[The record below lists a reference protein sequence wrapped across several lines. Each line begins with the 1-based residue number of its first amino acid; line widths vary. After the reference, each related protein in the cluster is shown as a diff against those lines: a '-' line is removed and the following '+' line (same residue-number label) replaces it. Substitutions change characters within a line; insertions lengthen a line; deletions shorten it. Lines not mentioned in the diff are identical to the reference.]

1 MKNTASKIIDQ
12 KNKIHKNNKTT
23 EQTQF
28 NFDEKSSSIK
38 LPQINDLADKSSNK
52 TFTFIDLF
60 AGIGGIRLGFESAG
74 FNCVFSSEF
83 DKFAQKTYQEN
94 FGESPHGDITLI
106 NENDIPKFDILLA
119 GFPCQPFSIAGYR
132 EGFHDKK
139 GRGNVFF
146 EIIRI
151 IKDKQPLVIF
161 LENVKNLQTHDNGNT
176 LKVIYQELKN
186 LGYHTT
192 HKVLNALDYG
202 NIPQNRERIYI
213 VAFKNQKYFDKFSF
227 PNKIPL
233 TKKIA
238 DCLESKVDSRYYYN
252 GKPLFTKIN
261 SEITKKNTLYQWRRK
276 YVRENK
282 NSACPTLTANMGMG
296 GHNVPIILD
305 DFGIRKLTPRECAN
319 FQGFSLDY
327 QIPKNLPDSSLYKQ
341 FGNSVCVPVISRIA
355 EKIKEA
361 IES

>member
-1 MKNTASKIIDQ
+1 MKNTSQ
-12 KNKIHKNNKTT
+12 KNTQDNKST
-23 EQTQF
+23 
-28 NFDEKSSSIK
+28 
-38 LPQINDLADKSSNK
+38 NK
-52 TFTFIDLF
+52 PLTFIDLF

-94 FGESPHGDITLI
+94 FGEVPHGDITLI
-106 NENDIPKFDILLA
+106 DEKDIPKFDILLA

-132 EGFHDKK
+132 EGFNDKK

-151 IKDKQPLVIF
+151 IKYKQPLVIF

-186 LGYHTT
+186 LGYQIT
-192 HKVLNALDYG
+192 HKVLNALEYG

-213 VAFKNQKYFDKFSF
+213 VAFKNKKNFDQFNF
-227 PNKIPL
+227 PNKILL

-238 DCLESKVDSRYYYN
+238 DCLESKVDNRYYYN
-252 GKPLFTKIN
+252 GKPLFTKI
-261 SEITKKNTLYQWRRK
+261 SGEVTKKFTLYQWRRK

-296 GHNVPIILD
+296 GHNVPIIID

-319 FQGFSLDY
+319 FQGFSIDF
-327 QIPKNLPDSSLYKQ
+327 QIPTNLPDSSLYKQ

-355 EKIKEA
+355 EKIREA
-361 IES
+361 IED